1 MTSDMASHYK
11 TVEWSGQDRLL
22 VTLDDAYLRDL
33 CSRADRTAKLEAA
46 LARATGKNIRID
58 FQVTEPDNISS
69 PPPPPRLTRVQ
80 LIRKLEQDPFVR
92 TAMEVFGAEVID
104 FRNVRGGPRT

>member
-33 CSRADRTAKLEAA
+33 CSRADRTGKLEAA
-46 LARATGKNIRID
+46 LARATGKDIRID
-58 FQVTEPDNISS
+58 FQVTEPDNRSA
-69 PPPPPRLTRVQ
+69 PAPPRLTRVQ

-92 TAMEVFGAEVID
+92 TAMEVFGAEVVD